1 MRSGW
6 TPLHVAAEN
15 DQFDVAIT
23 LLRAGAGVDV
33 AREDGA
39 TALHVAA
46 GNGFADIVTLL
57 LRKGADM
64 EAVTRDRWYPLHM
77 SCGNGH
83 SAVTELLLRKGASVD
98 ATADAG
104 TWRMMTVQSAA
115 KMQLLESFDT
125 HAVVL
130 ECCESYLRAHAD
142 SFLLSNTGNIGL
154 PMSLGVLF
162 ATPVFVFFRMGLA
175 AHGRL
180 SRP

>member
-1 MRSGW
+1 MPTLTFLAPTYCHRVLALSCCCMGVWLCSCVLSSGW

-104 TWRMMTVQSAA
+104 T
-115 KMQLLESFDT
+115 
-125 HAVVL
+125 
-130 ECCESYLRAHAD
+130 
-142 SFLLSNTGNIGL
+142 
-154 PMSLGVLF
+154 
-162 ATPVFVFFRMGLA
+162 
-175 AHGRL
+175 
-180 SRP
+180 

>member
-1 MRSGW
+1 MFGFSPASWSLGW

-104 TWRMMTVQSAA
+104 TWWVVS
-115 KMQLLESFDT
+115 LWSESSGAGTGT
-125 HAVVL
+125 H
-130 ECCESYLRAHAD
+130 
-142 SFLLSNTGNIGL
+142 GQ
-154 PMSLGVLF
+154 
-162 ATPVFVFFRMGLA
+162 
-175 AHGRL
+175 GRDVHV
-180 SRP
+180 SQE

>member
-1 MRSGW
+1 M
-6 TPLHVAAEN
+6 
-15 DQFDVAIT
+15 
-23 LLRAGAGVDV
+23 DV

-104 TWRMMTVQSAA
+104 TWR
-115 KMQLLESFDT
+115 
-125 HAVVL
+125 
-130 ECCESYLRAHAD
+130 R
-142 SFLLSNTGNIGL
+142 
-154 PMSLGVLF
+154 
-162 ATPVFVFFRMGLA
+162 
-175 AHGRL
+175 
-180 SRP
+180 